1 MKTPGHITRTSAAL
15 AAGVFFLCAF
25 YASCARGAAPTPGR
39 AHRGGSGPETSDKIA
54 FGDAGSAA
62 TSRDQLA
69 RTIAAMDARL
79 KARPDESAS
88 AVTLADALMR
98 QARVTGNAGLARRA
112 EAALDTILAAHPDDY
127 SALRMRATVYLSGHR
142 FRDALRE
149 AERARAIQPNDA
161 WNYGAVGDAHLELG
175 EYSDAFA
182 AFDRMAALKPNAAS
196 YARVSYAREL
206 QGDLDAAVRLMRMA
220 AEATSPQDAESVA
233 WHYAQIGHLE
243 LERGRLREAAAA
255 YEHSAYVF
263 PRHPLALEG
272 LALVKAQQGD
282 AAGALAT
289 IRSRSADT
297 TTPSDLAIEGDL
309 LTALGRLDEAD
320 RAYRLAE
327 AAWQSDTPEP
337 ARLARFLAD
346 HKRRVSD
353 AVAIAEGA
361 AKDRQDI
368 FTMDALAWAYFQAGR
383 VPDARA
389 AMKAALRTGSRDT
402 RIRLHARA
410 IGQDARP

>member
-1 MKTPGHITRTSAAL
+1 MKTPGPITRTSAAL
-15 AAGVFFLCAF
+15 AAGVFFFCAVSG
-25 YASCARGAAPTPGR
+25 ACARNSAPLANR
-39 AHRGGSGPETSDKIA
+39 AHRTGTQKLDKIA
-54 FGDAGSAA
+54 FADPGAVT

-69 RTIAAMDARL
+69 RTIDAMTARL
-79 KARPDESAS
+79 KARPDDSAS

-112 EAALDTILAAHPDDY
+112 EAALDAVLAAKADDY
-127 SALRMRATVYLSGHR
+127 PALRMRAAVYLSGHR
-142 FRDALRE
+142 FREALQE

-161 WNYGAVGDAHLELG
+161 WNYGAIGDAHLELG
-175 EYSDAFA
+175 EYPEAFA
-182 AFDRMAALKPNAAS
+182 AFDRMAEIKPNAAS

-206 QGDLDAAVRLMRMA
+206 QGDLDAAVRFMRMA
-220 AEATSPQDAESVA
+220 AEATSPQDSESVA

-243 LERGRLREAAAA
+243 LERGRLGDAAIA
-255 YEHSAYVF
+255 YEHAAYVF

-282 AAGALAT
+282 AAGALET
-289 IRSRSADT
+289 IRSRSADA

-309 LTALGRLDEAD
+309 LTSLGRLDEAD
-320 RAYRLAE
+320 RSYRLAE

-346 HKRRVSD
+346 HKRRPAD

-361 AKDRQDI
+361 AKVRQDI

-383 VPDARA
+383 VPDARVA
-389 AMKAALRTGSRDT
+389 IKSALRTGSRDT